1 MNEEP
6 LPPTSPKFARQ
17 NAPPPPP
24 PLLVTQDE
32 LDSLSDEETQH
43 EELLDEDDRMEL
55 QEYVDRGVVR

>member
-17 NAPPPPP
+17 NAPLPPP
-24 PLLVTQDE
+24 PLITQDE
-32 LDSLSDEETQH
+32 LDSLSDEETQD